1 MSPRNLGPGP
11 SSMLGL
17 NWLASIGAA
26 SLEPWATA
34 IGWGPTA
41 AYSHTQRLRR
51 KGWVERAAMTHGTG
65 ALFFATKAGV
75 QVSGVRARAMAGPP
89 SAVSWPHV
97 EACAWTAAWLTARG
111 REMIGPREIL
121 KRSEWLGDLVWHEH
135 GETRRRG
142 HRPDLAGR
150 LPSGETLPI
159 EVELSEKSASRLAA
173 VLGLYASWIRDQ
185 RAPAVIYVC
194 STRDV
199 ADRVGAAG
207 NEVGLSE
214 RAGTIRIELL
224 DTIRE
229 QALHA
234 RTGSTDVSREA
245 A

>member
-1 MSPRNLGPGP
+1 MAKRRLAAGP
-11 SSMLGL
+11 SSVVGL
-17 NWLASIGAA
+17 RWLASVGAA
-26 SLEPWATA
+26 SVESWRTA
-34 IGWGPTA
+34 MGWGTTA
-41 AYSHTQRLRR
+41 VYSHAQRLRKER
-51 KGWVERAAMTHGTG
+51 WVERTAMTHGTG

-75 QVSGVRARAMAGPP
+75 QVAGVRARAMAGPP

-121 KRSEWLGDLVWHEH
+121 KRREWLGDLVWHEH

-159 EVELSEKSASRLAA
+159 EVELSEKSGPRLAA

-185 RAPAVIYVC
+185 RTPAVIYIC
-194 STRDV
+194 GTSDV
-199 ADRVGAAG
+199 ADRVRATA
-207 NEVGLSE
+207 NEIGLSE

-224 DTIRE
+224 DTMRE

-234 RTGSTDVSREA
+234 RAGSAEASREA